1 MDFFELTKM
10 YLLVMLLALTVE
22 RIMEI
27 FSAVWSFIEW
37 KAKMNVFWNNKAEKL
52 GRKFERKAKSQ
63 ILLRKFNLDQLI
75 QQISYATKAA
85 KERHSGKLTIISAE
99 MIRQTSIA
107 AVSRVVASILGVIFC
122 AATNVN
128 LIVIF
133 EDAIPIAGLKLT
145 NWPLWIQLTISG
157 VVIGLG
163 SEPVH
168 SLVTSLDKR
177 REGRKESQKQ
187 KAELEKA
194 LAARTQ

>member
-22 RIMEI
+22 RIMEV
-27 FSAVWSFIEW
+27 FSSVWSFIEW
-37 KAKMNVFWNNKAEKL
+37 KAKMYVFWNNKAKKL
-52 GRKFERKAKSQ
+52 KRKFERKAKSQ

-128 LIVIF
+128 LIAIF

-157 VVIGLG
+157 IVIGLG